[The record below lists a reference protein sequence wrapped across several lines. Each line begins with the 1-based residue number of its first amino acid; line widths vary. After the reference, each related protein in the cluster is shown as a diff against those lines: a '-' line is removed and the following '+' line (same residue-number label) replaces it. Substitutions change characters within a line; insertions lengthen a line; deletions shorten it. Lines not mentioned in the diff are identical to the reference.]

1 MRKFY
6 LPFVCLFISMYSYAQ
21 IEVVRL
27 LGKEKEDHPI
37 GFGAGLH
44 IGYPISSNG
53 NVTLDAGYIFFR
65 NTELQSPEGIVLVP
79 IKLGYQHILNGEGT
93 GLYIEPQ
100 LGYCITGSKSSEF
113 FGVEDETIK
122 GLTWS
127 AGTGYIFPS
136 SGRNQFV
143 LGLRYESTMGKTIT
157 LNYLALRFTINLVL
171 GRRE

>member
-6 LPFVCLFISMYSYAQ
+6 LSFVCLFISMYSYAQ

-37 GFGAGLH
+37 GYGAGLH
-44 IGYPISSNG
+44 IGYPISGSG
-53 NVTLDAGYIFFR
+53 NITLDAGYIMFPNSNLYF
-65 NTELQSPEGIVLVP
+65 PEGIVLVP
-79 IKLGYQHILNGEGT
+79 IKLGYQYILNGEGT
-93 GLYIEPQ
+93 GLYVEPQ
-100 LGYCITGSKSSEF
+100 LGYCITGYKSTEL
-113 FGVEDETIK
+113 FGVEDEKIK
-122 GLTWS
+122 GLTWA

-143 LGLRYESTMGKTIT
+143 LGLRYESTMGKTTT
-157 LNYLALRFTINLVL
+157 LNYLALRFTINLVF